1 MGAVA
6 LQQLPDW
13 PAAMPRDL
21 ALAYTGVADA
31 QMKEWELRG
40 LVRFR
45 PRGPRGVAIASRAS
59 LDVALQ
65 ALFSSPVAD
74 DGDIEFD

>member
-1 MGAVA
+1 
-6 LQQLPDW
+6 
-13 PAAMPRDL
+13 MPRDL

-31 QMKEWELRG
+31 QIKDWELRG

-45 PRGPRGVAIASRAS
+45 PRGPRGVAIASRAL

-65 ALFSSPVAD
+65 ALFSSPIAD
-74 DGDIEFD
+74 DGAIDSD